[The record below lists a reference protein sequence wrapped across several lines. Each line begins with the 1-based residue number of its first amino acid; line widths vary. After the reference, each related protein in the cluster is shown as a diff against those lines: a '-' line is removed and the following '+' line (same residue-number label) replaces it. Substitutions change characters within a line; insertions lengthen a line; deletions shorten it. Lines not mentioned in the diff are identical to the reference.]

1 MTKKQAVIFNYLFMN
16 TLMCICMTL
25 ASLLVN
31 VGFLTLPMYFS
42 ALLQALV
49 VNNICTFVFRIPK
62 LGELI
67 SLAIMK
73 SPERRGFGPVTGCVF
88 ATLNTLFMTT
98 FMTLL
103 NVGPNAAYFPAWG
116 LGFVAME
123 PVSVLVSLVAAEPL
137 KKLAMKI
144 K

>member
-1 MTKKQAVIFNYLFMN
+1 MTRKQDIIFNHGFMN
-16 TLMCICMTL
+16 TLMCICMTF

-31 VGFLTLPMYFS
+31 VGFLTAPMYIS

-49 VNNICTFVFRIPK
+49 VNNLCTLVFRIPR
-62 LGELI
+62 LGAAI

-73 SPERRGFGPVTGCVF
+73 SPERRGFGPVTGLVF
-88 ATLNTLFMTT
+88 ATLNTFFMTT

-103 NVGPNAAYFPAWG
+103 NVGANAAYFAAWG
-116 LGFVAME
+116 RSFLAME
-123 PVSVLVSLVAAEPL
+123 PVAVVVSLLAADGL
-137 KKLAMKI
+137 RKLAMKI

>member
-1 MTKKQAVIFNYLFMN
+1 MTRKQSIIFNHLFMN
-16 TLMCICMTL
+16 TLMCICMTF

-31 VGFLTLPMYFS
+31 VGFLTAPMYFS
-42 ALLQALV
+42 ALWQALV
-49 VNNICTFVFRIPK
+49 VNNLCTIVFRIPK
-62 LGELI
+62 LGETI
-67 SLAIMK
+67 SFAIMK
-73 SPERRGFGPVTGCVF
+73 SPERRGFGAVTGCVF
-88 ATLNTLFMTT
+88 ATLNTFFMTT

-103 NVGPNAAYFPAWG
+103 NVGANAAYFPAWG
-116 LGFVAME
+116 IGFLAME

>member
-1 MTKKQAVIFNYLFMN
+1 MTKKQSLIFNHLFMN

-31 VGFLTLPMYFS
+31 VGFLTAPMYFS

-49 VNNICTFVFRIPK
+49 VNNLCTVVFRIPR
-62 LGELI
+62 LGEAI

-73 SPERRGFGPVTGCVF
+73 NPERKGFGAVAGCVF
-88 ATLNTLFMTT
+88 ATLNTFFMTT

-103 NVGPNAAYFPAWG
+103 NVGPNGAYFPAWG

>member
-1 MTKKQAVIFNYLFMN
+1 MTRKQSIIFNHLFMN
-16 TLMCICMTL
+16 TLMCICMTF

-31 VGFLTLPMYFS
+31 VGFLTAPMYFS
-42 ALLQALV
+42 ALWQALV
-49 VNNICTFVFRIPK
+49 VNNLCTIVFRIPK
-62 LGELI
+62 LGETI
-67 SLAIMK
+67 SFAIMK
-73 SPERRGFGPVTGCVF
+73 SPERRGFGAVTGCVF
-88 ATLNTLFMTT
+88 ATLNTFFMTT

-103 NVGPNAAYFPAWG
+103 NVGANAVYFSAWG
-116 LGFVAME
+116 IGFLAME

>member
-1 MTKKQAVIFNYLFMN
+1 MTKKQAIIFNHLFMN
-16 TLMCICMTL
+16 TLMCLCMTL

-31 VGFLTLPMYFS
+31 VGFVTLPMYGS

-49 VNNICTFVFRIPK
+49 VNNLCTLVFRIPK
-62 LGELI
+62 LGEAVSI
-67 SLAIMK
+67 AIMK
-73 SPERRGFGPVTGCVF
+73 SPERRGFGVVTGCVF
-88 ATLNTLFMTT
+88 ATLNTVFMTT

-103 NVGPNAAYFPAWG
+103 NVGPNAAYFSAWG
-116 LGFVAME
+116 IGFLAME
-123 PVSVLVSLVAAEPL
+123 PVSVAVSLAAAEPL